1 MRKIKNSELNR
12 LSVEGFKA
20 AKKSPLIVILDN
32 VRSLNNVGS
41 IFRSADAFRIQ
52 HIYLCG
58 ITATPPHKD
67 IQKTAL
73 GSTEAVDWSYAKDTL
88 AVVEKLQSVNVK
100 VMAIEQAENATMLQ
114 DFYPNNQS
122 IYALVFGHEVKGVN
136 QAVVNQCDGVIE
148 IPQYGTK
155 HSLNIAV
162 SGGVVLWDL
171 FSKMNQSWICDKI
184 HK

>member
-100 VMAIEQAENATMLQ
+100 VMAIEQAENATVLQ

-171 FSKMNQSWICDKI
+171 FSKINQS
-184 HK
+184 

>member
-100 VMAIEQAENATMLQ
+100 VMAIEQAENAIVLQ

-148 IPQYGTK
+148 IPQFGTK

-171 FSKMNQSWICDKI
+171 FSKMNQS
-184 HK
+184 

>member
-20 AKKSPLIVILDN
+20 AKKSPLIIILDN

-100 VMAIEQAENATMLQ
+100 VMAIEQAENATVLQ

-171 FSKMNQSWICDKI
+171 FSKMNQS
-184 HK
+184 

>member
-1 MRKIKNSELNR
+1 VRKIKNSELNR

-20 AKKSPLIVILDN
+20 SKKSPLIVILDN

-58 ITATPPHKD
+58 ITATPPHKE

-100 VMAIEQAENATMLQ
+100 VMAIEQAENATILQ

-148 IPQYGTK
+148 IPQFGTK

-162 SGGVVLWDL
+162 CGGLVLWDL
-171 FSKMNQSWICDKI
+171 FSKMNQS
-184 HK
+184 

>member
-88 AVVEKLQSVNVK
+88 GVVEKLQSVNVK
-100 VMAIEQAENATMLQ
+100 VMAIEQAENATELQ

-136 QAVVNQCDGVIE
+136 QAVVNECDGVIE
-148 IPQYGTK
+148 IPQFGTK

-171 FSKMNQSWICDKI
+171 FSKMNQS
-184 HK
+184 

>member
-1 MRKIKNSELNR
+1 VRKIKNSELNR

-148 IPQYGTK
+148 IPQFGTK

-171 FSKMNQSWICDKI
+171 FSKMNQS
-184 HK
+184 

>member
-1 MRKIKNSELNR
+1 VRKIKNSELNR

-100 VMAIEQAENATMLQ
+100 VMAIEQAENATVLQ

-171 FSKMNQSWICDKI
+171 FSKINQS
-184 HK
+184 